1 MKAAV
6 FAAGSILLF
15 AAFLSFRGIDREK
28 YASDEALWIL
38 QGQKYWPLFSSGQW
52 DRSEWDDFDSSW
64 GTPNPPVAKYLLGFG
79 LSAQNAPEWKW
90 DRGKPPPAS
99 VLSPARSCS
108 AVAGL
113 LGCAGIL
120 LIGLLSLSPRA
131 ALYSAFFLATSPTW
145 IVASRHA
152 MTDVYGA
159 TLAILAV
166 VPFLVA
172 MKEVEGRGRA
182 GIILPWIALSG
193 ILAGTAVGAKLNAAS
208 TPAALGLVLLTLFVR
223 ELVLRREARRAALL
237 FLSGIIFA
245 GTAVGTFLGTNPH
258 LHEDSWNRFSEMIGW
273 WTNMTE
279 SRVALAERTTLRAFL
294 PQNEG
299 VRVFFGKLF
308 FPPKAISFLLLV
320 PVAIAFVSRRPTR
333 AHSPSPAHSPSYGHL
348 PAWTLLLIAAVVI
361 GLRPNQVMHPWLLWL
376 GALGAV
382 ISLLLRANEERVRP
396 LRLPTFAVLIWGVV
410 SAFFVWRMTFIPWGR
425 YYIPALPGLAL
436 LAGFGLVALREELR
450 MTAGS
455 WPAKLIDAAMV
466 FSALGIAAAF
476 PIYDA
481 GRVQDMS
488 KASGT
493 LSGIFLWLTV
503 ASLGAAIALA
513 WIRVKGL
520 PRNSWEC

>member
-1 MKAAV
+1 VRAAV
-6 FAAGSILLF
+6 FAAGFILLF

-52 DRSEWDDFDSSW
+52 DRGEWDDFDSSW

-90 DRGKPPPAS
+90 DRGKPPPSS

-108 AVAGL
+108 AIAGL
-113 LGCAGIL
+113 VGCAGIL
-120 LIGLLSLSPRA
+120 LIGLLSVPPRA
-131 ALYSAFFLATSPTW
+131 ALYSALFLATSPTW

-166 VPFLVA
+166 VPFLLA
-172 MKEVEGRGRA
+172 MKEIEGKSRA
-182 GIILPWIALSG
+182 GIFLAWIALSG

-208 TPAALGLVLLTLFVR
+208 TPTALGLVLLILFLR
-223 ELVLRREARRAALL
+223 ELVLRRELRRAVLL
-237 FLSGIIFA
+237 FFAGFILA

-279 SRVALAERTTLRAFL
+279 SRVALAERTKLRAFL

-308 FPPKAISFLLLV
+308 FPPKAISLLLLM
-320 PVAIAFVSRRPTR
+320 PVAIAFVFRRTR
-333 AHSPSPAHSPSYGHL
+333 AAYGHL
-348 PAWTLLLIAAVVI
+348 AAWTLLSIAVAVV
-361 GLRPNQVMHPWLLWL
+361 GLWPNQLLHPWLLWL
-376 GALGAV
+376 GVLGAI
-382 ISLLLRANEERVRP
+382 ISLLLRANPQRVRA
-396 LRLPTFAVLIWGVV
+396 LRLSTFAVLVWGII
-410 SAFFVWRMTFIPWGR
+410 SAFFVWRMTFIPWAR

-436 LAGFGLVALREELR
+436 LAGFGLATLREELR
-450 MTAGS
+450 VAAGS

-466 FSALGIAAAF
+466 FSALAIAAAF
-476 PIYDA
+476 PNYDA
-481 GRVQDMS
+481 GRVQDIS
-488 KASGT
+488 KAGGA
-493 LSGIFLWLTV
+493 LRGIFLWLTV
-503 ASLGAAIALA
+503 ASMGAAIALA
-513 WIRVKGL
+513 WIRVKRPYSRAFSLPGL
-520 PRNSWEC
+520 